1 MARSSRA
8 PTTGNAYSIATLRAS
23 LEVLNRFGERDAW
36 SLADLTQEVGQG
48 KSRVFRILATFE
60 ECGYL
65 TRDTASGQ
73 YRPGPRL
80 VALSASPAR
89 YEQLRWQ
96 ALPPLQMLAE
106 DTGETAHV
114 GILFG
119 TEVVT
124 VQLVEGRHEVRMHS
138 SVGKRS
144 PANASSLG
152 KVLLAYFPEP
162 EIDEYLRTTS
172 LTRMTPHSIVDPSQL
187 KEHLR
192 NIRSVG
198 YAFDNEELQ
207 VGLRCVAAPI
217 TDHTSRV
224 VASVSISAPT
234 FRLDEQ
240 GAVRLAPRVTECART
255 ISRML
260 GSPSLKSGLP

>member
-8 PTTGNAYSIATLRAS
+8 PTTRNAYSIATLRAS
-23 LEVLNRFGERDAW
+23 LDVLNRFGERDAW
-36 SLADLTQEVGQG
+36 SLADLTEEVGQA
-48 KSRVFRILATFE
+48 KSRVFRILSTFE

-65 TRDTASGQ
+65 TRDTASGE

-80 VALSASPAR
+80 VALTASPIR

-96 ALPPLQMLAE
+96 ALPPLQLLAE

-162 EIDEYLRTTS
+162 EIDEFLRTTK
-172 LTRMTPHSIVDPSQL
+172 LHRMTPHTIVDAKKL
-187 KEHLR
+187 REHLR
-192 NIRSVG
+192 EVRDAG
-198 YAFDNEELQ
+198 YALDKEELQ

-217 TDHTSRV
+217 TDHTGRV
-224 VASVSISAPT
+224 VASVSISAPS

-240 GAVRLAPRVTECART
+240 AALRLVPRVIECART